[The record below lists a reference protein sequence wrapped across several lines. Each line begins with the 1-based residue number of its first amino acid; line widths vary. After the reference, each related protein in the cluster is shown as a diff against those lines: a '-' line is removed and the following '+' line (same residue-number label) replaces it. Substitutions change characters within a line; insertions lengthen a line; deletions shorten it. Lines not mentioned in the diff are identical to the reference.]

1 MKSLS
6 KIFKISVVALLLAAG
21 VSGVCAQNTKTI
33 RVEGGKVVTSCK
45 SDPANT
51 AANRPA
57 SDLKGAAEN
66 LDDLDELNF
75 IEMVNSVPLD
85 GKSAELI
92 RKFQEKEGRNRLYG
106 REYNSKNNCT
116 VETYRNKEVLLVTI
130 PASSLFPPNTTELR
144 PDASKLLEPL
154 KRYLRDPDMYRVLMV
169 MHTDNTG
176 SEAYRERLTEERSK
190 AVADWYSDQ
199 GADTTY
205 LFPYAFSDDMPL
217 VENNSMS
224 NRERNRRLE
233 VYLVPGKKMLEQAKK
248 GRIVF

>member
-1 MKSLS
+1 MRNRLMTLS
-6 KIFKISVVALLLAAG
+6 KGLVLALTVGLGCYYTAPVMSAPK
-21 VSGVCAQNTKTI
+21 A
-33 RVEGGKVVTSCK
+33 RVIEQQR
-45 SDPANT
+45 DE
-51 AANRPA
+51 
-57 SDLKGAAEN
+57 D
-66 LDDLDELNF
+66 LDDLSF
-75 IEMVNSVPLD
+75 IEMINSVELD
-85 GKSAELI
+85 KKSADLI
-92 RKFQEKEGRNRLYG
+92 RKFQDKEGRNRLHN
-106 REYNSKNNCT
+106 RDYNSKNGCT
-116 VETYRNKEVLLVTI
+116 VETFRNKEVLLITI
-130 PASSLFPPNTTELR
+130 PASRLFTPNETTLR
-144 PDASKLLEPL
+144 PGAAALLNPI
-154 KRYLRDPDMYRVLMV
+154 KRYLKEPDMYRVLMV

>member
-1 MKSLS
+1 MKNQLKTFS
-6 KIFKISVVALLLAAG
+6 IFAFALGVALAPCGAE
-21 VSGVCAQNTKTI
+21 ARNTKTF
-33 RVEGGKVVTSCK
+33 KVGAES
-45 SDPANT
+45 SDTPGAVQGQE
-51 AANRPA
+51 AARQN
-57 SDLKGAAEN
+57 SDN

-85 GKSAELI
+85 AKSAALI
-92 RKFQEKEGRNRLYG
+92 RKFQEKEGRNRLFS
-106 REYNSKNNCT
+106 RDYNSKNNCT

-130 PASSLFPPNTTELR
+130 PASSLFAPNDTVLR
-144 PDASKLLEPL
+144 PEAASLLAPL
-154 KRYLRDPDMYRVLMV
+154 KRYLKDPDMYRVLMV

-176 SEAYRERLTEERSK
+176 SAAYRDRLTEERSK
-190 AVADWYSDQ
+190 AVSDWFVDQ
-199 GADTTY
+199 GADTSY
-205 LFPYAFSDDMPL
+205 LFPYAFGDDMPL

>member
-6 KIFKISVVALLLAAG
+6 RIFKIACVVACFGA
-21 VSGVCAQNTKTI
+21 SIQSTQAQNTKTI
-33 RVEGGKVVTSCK
+33 RVTGGKVEYGNVADIK
-45 SDPANT
+45 
-51 AANRPA
+51 AARPA
-57 SDLKGAAEN
+57 SDVKGSAESP
-66 LDDLDELNF
+66 DDLDELNF

-106 REYNSKNNCT
+106 REYNAKNNCT

-130 PASSLFPPNTTELR
+130 PAASLFSPNSTQLR
-144 PDASKLLEPL
+144 PEAAKLLEPL
-154 KRYLRDPDMYRVLMV
+154 KRYLKDPDMYRVLMV

-176 SEAYRERLTEERSK
+176 SQAYRDHLTEERSK
-190 AVADWYSDQ
+190 VISDWYAEY

-205 LFPYAFSDDMPL
+205 LFPYAFGDDMPL